1 MKRFWVPAMGVA
13 VLGAALFASR
23 PAKTAPAKGA
33 GDTPISVGY
42 VDVQKVLQ
50 DSPAAVN
57 ARKDAETLKTRLQE
71 RLAQLNNLLFLN
83 DADQTELKALQDK
96 DQPADKDKQRIAAL
110 QQKSEQAETEYRNLA
125 QKANAT
131 DTEKARLTELSQM
144 RTRNMG
150 KLQSAQQEAQEELD
164 KKAGDLMDG
173 LQARI
178 LKEVETVATDE
189 KLTMVVD
196 KQARLYGGRDITE
209 LVVAKLKK

>member
-1 MKRFWVPAMGVA
+1 V
-13 VLGAALFASR
+13 
-23 PAKTAPAKGA
+23 
-33 GDTPISVGY
+33 GDTSISVGY

-57 ARKDAETLKTRLQE
+57 ARKDAEALKTHLQE

-96 DQPADKDKQRIAAL
+96 DQPTDKDKQRIAAL
-110 QQKSEQAETEYRNLA
+110 QQKSEQAEAEYRNLT
-125 QKANAT
+125 QKTSAT
-131 DTEKARLTELSQM
+131 DTEKARLTDLGQM